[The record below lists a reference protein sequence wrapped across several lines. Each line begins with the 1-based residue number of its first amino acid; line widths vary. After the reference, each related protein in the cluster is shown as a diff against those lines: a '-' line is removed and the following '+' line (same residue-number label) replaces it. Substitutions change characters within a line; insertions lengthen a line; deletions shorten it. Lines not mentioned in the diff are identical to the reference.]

1 MWECAGGAT
10 GDECFEIVRKKTQA
24 LQAKKLQA
32 AEGKQQRAEA
42 RKHRQKNA
50 NLLGAKVC
58 SELKSEEDI
67 NKLKV
72 DEIKAALAFIMH
84 VEWDKKAKKADVAW
98 LLSLELRQGNIA
110 QAAAASPGPSSAGMP
125 EEVVNVE
132 LVEAAS
138 ESDGEEGDGEESDWP
153 HSEADDH

>member
-1 MWECAGGAT
+1 ME
-10 GDECFEIVRKKTQA
+10 KKTKA
-24 LQAKKLQA
+24 MQAKKRKV
-32 AEGKQQRAEA
+32 AEGKQQRADA
-42 RKHRQKNA
+42 RKDRLKSA

-58 SELKSEEDI
+58 QELKSEADI

-72 DEIKAALAFIMH
+72 DEIKAALAFMH
-84 VEWDKKAKKADVAW
+84 VEWEKTAKKADVAQ
-98 LLSLELRQGNIA
+98 LLTLELRQGNIA